1 MNTALGIG
9 ITLLHTIIVIMA
21 IILLLFSNSLLTVG
35 LLLVGA
41 GIIFVLQI
49 IFYGCPL
56 SLIEKNLIGKSA
68 IELTHRYLPFIKI
81 NNGDSKLQELQ
92 LHYIFVFCTFAIIKF
107 MLLLFKHET
116 ANMVQ
121 IINNADTSL
130 NLSNLMTK
138 FK

>member
-1 MNTALGIG
+1 MNKALGIG
-9 ITLLHTIIVIMA
+9 ITLLHTLIIIMA

-41 GIIFVLQI
+41 GIVFILQI

-68 IELTHRYLPFIKI
+68 IELTHKYLPFIKI
-81 NNGDSKLQELQ
+81 NNDDNKLQELQ

-107 MLLLFKHET
+107 MLLLFKHESVR
-116 ANMVQ
+116 MIQ
-121 IINNADTSL
+121 MINNADTSL
-130 NLSNLMTK
+130 NFYNLMNK

>member
-1 MNTALGIG
+1 MNQALGIG
-9 ITLLHTIIVIMA
+9 ITLLHTLIIIMA

-41 GIIFVLQI
+41 GIVFILQI

-68 IELTHRYLPFIKI
+68 IELTHKYLPFIKI
-81 NNGDSKLQELQ
+81 NNDDNKLQELQ

-107 MLLLFKHET
+107 MLLLFKHESVR
-116 ANMVQ
+116 MIQ
-121 IINNADTSL
+121 MINNADTSL
-130 NLSNLMTK
+130 NFYNLMNK